1 MKTDQ
6 SLFKTGMRD
15 GMPVCL
21 GYIAVGFA
29 IGIAARNAGL
39 NAVQGLLLS
48 LFNNASAGEYAG
60 IRVIAAAGSYFQM
73 ALMTLVAN
81 IRYLLMSCSLSQ
93 KFSSETPFFH
103 RLVIGY
109 DITDELFGLA
119 INRPGKLVP
128 KYMYGAFAVAIPGWA
143 LGTMFGVIVGNVLP
157 AILVGALSVML
168 YGMFIAIIIPPA
180 KKDRAVLVC
189 VIVSFAAS
197 FAVAHLP
204 LISNLS
210 EGTRII
216 ILTVAISAL
225 AAVICPVKN
234 AGEGEED
241 SKENLK
247 LKTDQ

>member
-1 MKTDQ
+1 MKTNQ
-6 SLFKTGMRD
+6 SLFKEGMRD

-39 NAVQGLLLS
+39 TAVQGLLLS

-60 IRVIAAAGSYFQM
+60 IRVIAAAGSYLQM

-93 KFSSETPFFH
+93 KFSPETPFFH
-103 RLVIGY
+103 RLIIGY

-143 LGTMFGVIVGNVLP
+143 LGTMFGVMAGNILP
-157 AILVGALSVML
+157 AILVSALSVML

-180 KKDRAVLVC
+180 KKDRTVLVC

-197 FAVAHLP
+197 FAAAHLP

-216 ILTVAISAL
+216 ILTVVISAL
-225 AAVICPVKN
+225 AAAICPVKG
-234 AGEGEED
+234 AED
-241 SKENLK
+241 ER
-247 LKTDQ
+247 